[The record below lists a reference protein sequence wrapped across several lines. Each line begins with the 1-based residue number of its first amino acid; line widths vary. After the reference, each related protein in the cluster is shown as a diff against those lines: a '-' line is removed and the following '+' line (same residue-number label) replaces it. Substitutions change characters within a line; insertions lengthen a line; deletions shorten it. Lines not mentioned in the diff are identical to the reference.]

1 MSRKSKLEIKLEKLW
16 NDIGTIYYRTY
27 EELGMMLEEFDPGKV
42 HKLIKD
48 LDNKKRIYRQLND
61 DNSWA
66 VDYIRF

>member
-27 EELGMMLEEFDPGKV
+27 EELGMMLEEFNTDKV

-48 LDNKKRIYRQLND
+48 LDSKKKIYRQLNN